1 MYNCKNKLLY
11 CFAFESFIFYL
22 GVSDRKFLSTTW
34 IHIIDSGGQPE
45 FHDLLPLFAK
55 NTSVVIFV
63 LNLQFAAKLP
73 CTVTLFIAV
82 HGNKQL

>member
-1 MYNCKNKLLY
+1 MPWPLNL
-11 CFAFESFIFYL
+11 FIFYL
-22 GVSDRKFLSTTW
+22 GESNRKFLSTTW

-63 LNLQFAAKLP
+63 LKACEALDHKPMVEYHEEDGALERNVSL
-73 CTVTLFIAV
+73 I
-82 HGNKQL
+82 